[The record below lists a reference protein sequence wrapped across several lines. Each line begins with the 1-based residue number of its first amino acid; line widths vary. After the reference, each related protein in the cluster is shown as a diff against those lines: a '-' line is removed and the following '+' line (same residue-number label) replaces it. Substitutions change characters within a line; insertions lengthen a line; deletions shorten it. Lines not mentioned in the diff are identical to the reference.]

1 MVGRPPAWRSL
12 WTSAAASRG
21 GCTLTILSIF
31 SSVLSVKLIISKK
44 GGKGQGN
51 RDAPYNIIMFTIM
64 LVTITIIIA
73 GGKRGDGNASL
84 HIRSNVGLSK
94 RSHSFTLNPRET
106 GAHCSILAHICYF
119 VCSWSSRAK
128 PPTCRSSGLSTPGTG
143 LRRTVCFTALASGRP
158 TDSSTHCRW
167 FSPDFLLFFGDGFDF
182 FYFAS
187 QLYFILFSGSPLNG
201 CKNNPH
207 APVRPTQGECLL
219 IFFNDNDGKNRK
231 MFDWLKGELSLLAP
245 CCH

>member
-1 MVGRPPAWRSL
+1 MIILPLILIIVVAVVVMIVIGSVVIAVNHSTSEGDSPRRHMVGRPPAWRSL

-64 LVTITIIIA
+64 IVTITIIIA

-143 LRRTVCFTALASGRP
+143 LRRTVCFTASASGQL

-167 FSPDFLLFFGDGFDF
+167 SFTGLFTVFLGMVLIFFIFEIK
-182 FYFAS
+182 
-187 QLYFILFSGSPLNG
+187 LYFIF
-201 CKNNPH
+201 
-207 APVRPTQGECLL
+207 RLL
-219 IFFNDNDGKNRK
+219 SQWVQK
-231 MFDWLKGELSLLAP
+231 
-245 CCH
+245 

>member
-119 VCSWSSRAK
+119 VCSLIF
-128 PPTCRSSGLSTPGTG
+128 TCKTSNLQIERVVDAWDWTSEDSVLHCIGLGSTYGLINSLQVIFTG
-143 LRRTVCFTALASGRP
+143 LFTVFWG
-158 TDSSTHCRW
+158 W
-167 FSPDFLLFFGDGFDF
+167 FRFFLFCESVV
-182 FYFAS
+182 FYFIFRLPS
-187 QLYFILFSGSPLNG
+187 QWVQ
-201 CKNNPH
+201 K
-207 APVRPTQGECLL
+207 
-219 IFFNDNDGKNRK
+219 
-231 MFDWLKGELSLLAP
+231 
-245 CCH
+245 